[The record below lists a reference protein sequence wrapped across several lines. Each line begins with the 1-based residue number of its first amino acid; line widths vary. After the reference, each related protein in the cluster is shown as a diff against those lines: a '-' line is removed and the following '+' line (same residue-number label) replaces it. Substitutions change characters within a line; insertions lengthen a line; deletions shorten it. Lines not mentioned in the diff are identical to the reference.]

1 MKKSRFTDSQIMD
14 ALKRAEAEIKVPAV
28 PGAGHEQRF
37 VLPLARQIWRNGCLD
52 DVADEGVGRRESA
65 ASEDGR

>member
-37 VLPLARQIWRNGCLD
+37 VLPLVSRIRRHGRVD
-52 DVADEGVGRRESA
+52 DGAD
-65 ASEDGR
+65 